1 MDELPDFQE
10 LSFID
15 NEAEVAP
22 RIRVLR
28 VLARIIARD
37 LLNST
42 SDNENNSNTMKGN
55 MRDRL
60 THDEGLSRT

>member
-1 MDELPDFQE
+1 MDEIPYFQE
-10 LSFID
+10 LSFIG

-37 LLNST
+37 FLNNT
-42 SDNENNSNTMKGN
+42 SDGKNNDSTTKN
-55 MRDRL
+55 DRRNGL
-60 THDEGLSRT
+60 THDESIP

>member
-1 MDELPDFQE
+1 MDEITYFQE

-28 VLARIIARD
+28 VLARIIAHD
-37 LLNST
+37 LVNNTCSGKNN
-42 SDNENNSNTMKGN
+42 DNTTKNDQRKRVNP
-55 MRDRL
+55 
-60 THDEGLSRT
+60 